1 MSVHWRGDAGEI
13 ACVRVVRGGNLPR
26 WERVHMRLVAVS
38 GAAALVIAAMS
49 AGAQADVTYAWG
61 QNPHGEL
68 GIGSGSSYSPVP
80 VPTSVLNSGV
90 TALAGGNNFNVAIQN
105 GAVYAWGN
113 NNFGQLGN
121 GTTGGLS
128 LSPGPVTV
136 LTAGVTAVSC
146 GANDTL
152 ALRAGTVF
160 AWGYDNT
167 GQLGNG
173 STVGTSTPTAVIG
186 LTSGVTAIASGTA
199 HNLAIKNGAV
209 YAWGINDFGELG
221 NGTTTDSHTA
231 VAVSGL
237 TSGVTAI
244 AGGFEHSLALKNGT
258 VYAWGI
264 NSVGQL
270 GNGSTT
276 SSKVPVAVSGIT
288 SATAIAAGGDHNL
301 AVQNGLVYAWGYG
314 GHGQLG
320 DGAQTVSS
328 TVPKLV
334 PGPTNIVEVAASQY
348 SCFALSND
356 GTLWAW
362 GDNSSG
368 QLGDASTFTRLSPVI
383 VPAPD
388 GYRWSSLGDCWGGSQ
403 TATVTSIAAVAVPKP
418 ASIGILAMGIG
429 GLLMRRRQRGGT
441 RAQGR

>member
-1 MSVHWRGDAGEI
+1 M
-13 ACVRVVRGGNLPR
+13 
-26 WERVHMRLVAVS
+26 AVS
-38 GAAALVIAAMS
+38 GAAALVIAAM
-49 AGAQADVTYAWG
+49 AAAVRADTAYAWG
-61 QNPHGEL
+61 QNTHGEL
-68 GIGSGSSYSPVP
+68 GIGTGSTNSPVP

-90 TALAGGNNFNVAIQN
+90 TVLAGGNNFNVAIQN
-105 GAVYAWGN
+105 GAVYTWGY
-113 NNFGQLGN
+113 NNFGQLG
-121 GTTGGLS
+121 GSTTGTYG
-128 LSPGPVTV
+128 LSPGAVPG
-136 LTAGVTAVSC
+136 LTAGVTEIAC
-146 GANDTL
+146 GANHTV
-152 ALRAGTVF
+152 ALRGGTVV
-160 AWGYDNT
+160 AWGYDNF

-173 STVGTSTPTAVIG
+173 STVGTSTPSAVIG
-186 LTSGVTAIASGTA
+186 LTSGVTAIGSGTA
-199 HNLAIKNGAV
+199 HSLAVKNGAA

-221 NGTTTDSHTA
+221 NGTTTESHTP

-237 TSGVTAI
+237 TSGVTAV

-258 VYAWGI
+258 VYAWG
-264 NSVGQL
+264 NNFVGQL
-270 GNGSTT
+270 GNNSTK
-276 SSKVPVAVSGIT
+276 SSNVPVAVIGIT
-288 SATAIAAGGDHNL
+288 SATAIAANGDHNL

-334 PGPTNIVEVAASQY
+334 SGPTNIVAVAASQY

-388 GYRWSSLGDCWGGSQ
+388 GYRWSLLGDCWGGSQ
-403 TATVTSIAAVAVPKP
+403 TATVTSIAAVAVPEP
-418 ASIGILAMGIG
+418 ASIGILAMGAG
-429 GLLMRRRQRGGT
+429 GLLMRRRARGGT
-441 RAQGR
+441 PARGR